1 MQINIKETLIKISD
15 IWHNLIKRY
24 SFTAFVF
31 LPLFEWVFS
40 LLLLVMQRFGLFC
53 LSQLLFFI
61 LNICIIVFLYQWE
74 EKHSKYIQFI
84 INNKFYNVIIFF
96 VLLISLWF
104 LILSVLYALC
114 AIILSPYIL
123 LSIIDIHIFNNSFQ
137 LDGLIRFLQYFLN
150 ILLCCIDVWCRII
163 DCFLHIIYL
172 IVYNS
177 IKLLWAIFVTFMMSL
192 EPFFV

>member
-53 LSQLLFFI
+53 FSQLLFFI